1 MKQLLLLLLLL
12 CQIVVHAAPPT
23 TPSSVLTSSNV
34 DGDRITL
41 SWTMGNGSRRIVVVT
56 TNAAV
61 TGRPVNGV
69 DYTENAVFGQG
80 NTLAPGEYIVGDFS
94 GNTVNVYGLQPAT
107 TYRFAVFEYNG
118 TGFSTEYLSTPGTGA
133 FTTAVTPLTQTSAL
147 NVTNIAPG
155 TATINWTKGN
165 GSQTLILVRE
175 GSPVTA
181 TPSDLTTYSPSS
193 NFGSGTQIGTGNY
206 VVYTGTVSSGY
217 IANLKSATTYY
228 VSAFSYNGSQGPVY
242 LTPGA
247 TISFT
252 TADRPTQS
260 ANSFRQYVVDGLSLQ
275 AIWNNGNGN
284 KRILVASENGPITG
298 VPVDGT
304 DYAENIQF
312 GQGATLASGEYVVYD
327 SDHFVAEVRG
337 LQPRKDYYFQ

>member
-12 CQIVVHAAPPT
+12 CQIVVHAAPQT

-133 FTTAVTPLTQTSAL
+133 FTTAVTHLTQTSAL

-181 TPSDLTTYSPSS
+181 TPSDLTTYSPAVISDRVHRLVPATMWS
-193 NFGSGTQIGTGNY
+193 IR
-206 VVYTGTVSSGY
+206 
-217 IANLKSATTYY
+217 APSAVAT
-228 VSAFSYNGSQGPVY
+228 SQ
-242 LTPGA
+242 T
-247 TISFT
+247 
-252 TADRPTQS
+252 
-260 ANSFRQYVVDGLSLQ
+260 
-275 AIWNNGNGN
+275 
-284 KRILVASENGPITG
+284 
-298 VPVDGT
+298 
-304 DYAENIQF
+304 
-312 GQGATLASGEYVVYD
+312 
-327 SDHFVAEVRG
+327 
-337 LQPRKDYYFQ
+337 